1 MRFLIF
7 PALPMDRGTGRRK
20 RKTPLIPQRDIRG
33 DVIAVPLSFL
43 ACRTGNEV
51 HSGGITRRAP
61 GRTSRLPAAGPLSA
75 GEGPSLFFGANATL
89 PFTAPYET
97 LYYHPSP
104 AVSSLEKNF
113 GGFPRGNLGLT
124 GFYPGFLAKRGEG
137 LYDER
142 KFKGN
147 FCRLLFLR
155 FSSGEGVP
163 EGGDEGAGFGHL
175 VGREKVN
182 CPAGAREAGLGH
194 DSARRFAG
202 FRPAGRVPF
211 PRGKGTKRR

>member
-1 MRFLIF
+1 MHFLIF
-7 PALPMDRGTGRRK
+7 PPSAWTKIQAGEK
-20 RKTPLIPQRDIRG
+20 ENTPHTQLMGIRG

-89 PFTAPYET
+89 PFTAPYGT

-113 GGFPRGNLGLT
+113 GDFP
-124 GFYPGFLAKRGEG
+124 
-137 LYDER
+137 
-142 KFKGN
+142 
-147 FCRLLFLR
+147 
-155 FSSGEGVP
+155 
-163 EGGDEGAGFGHL
+163 GATW
-175 VGREKVN
+175 
-182 CPAGAREAGLGH
+182 
-194 DSARRFAG
+194 S
-202 FRPAGRVPF
+202 
-211 PRGKGTKRR
+211 

>member
-1 MRFLIF
+1 MNLLS
-7 PALPMDRGTGRRK
+7 PPVPKNAGGRAGEK
-20 RKTPLIPQRDIRG
+20 EKHLLSPKGIRG

-75 GEGPSLFFGANATL
+75 GEGPSLFFGANATF

-97 LYYHPSP
+97 LYYHPPP
-104 AVSSLEKNF
+104 AVSSSEKNF
-113 GGFPRGNLGLT
+113 GGFPRRNLGLT

-142 KFKGN
+142 EFWGSFRRPTGGWLFKN
-147 FCRLLFLR
+147 CRWCG
-155 FSSGEGVP
+155 STAAP
-163 EGGDEGAGFGHL
+163 GFAEQ
-175 VGREKVN
+175 V
-182 CPAGAREAGLGH
+182 
-194 DSARRFAG
+194 FAG
-202 FRPAGRVPF
+202 P
-211 PRGKGTKRR
+211 

>member
-7 PALPMDRGTGRRK
+7 PAPVWTEVRAGEKEKHLLFPKG
-20 RKTPLIPQRDIRG
+20 IRG

-113 GGFPRGNLGLT
+113 GGFPRHNLGLT
-124 GFYPGFLAKRGEG
+124 EFYPGFLAKRGEG
-137 LYDER
+137 LYHKR
-142 KFKGN
+142 K
-147 FCRLLFLR
+147 L
-155 FSSGEGVP
+155 EGVSAFCSFYDSP
-163 EGGDEGAGFGHL
+163 RVKVLQKAADDGALPFGGG
-175 VGREKVN
+175 
-182 CPAGAREAGLGH
+182 
-194 DSARRFAG
+194 
-202 FRPAGRVPF
+202 
-211 PRGKGTKRR
+211 

>member
-1 MRFLIF
+1 MRFPVF

-20 RKTPLIPQRDIRG
+20 RKTPLSPKRDIRG

-75 GEGPSLFFGANATL
+75 GEGPSLFFGANATF

-97 LYYHPSP
+97 LYYHPPP
-104 AVSSLEKNF
+104 AVSSSEKNF
-113 GGFPRGNLGLT
+113 GGFPRRNLGLT

-142 KFKGN
+142 EFWGSFRRPTGGWLFKN
-147 FCRLLFLR
+147 CRWCGSTAAPGFA
-155 FSSGEGVP
+155 EQVAA
-163 EGGDEGAGFGHL
+163 GAGL
-175 VGREKVN
+175 
-182 CPAGAREAGLGH
+182 
-194 DSARRFAG
+194 
-202 FRPAGRVPF
+202 
-211 PRGKGTKRR
+211 

>member
-61 GRTSRLPAAGPLSA
+61 GRTSRLPAEGPLSA

-104 AVSSLEKNF
+104 AVSSLKKNF
-113 GGFPRGNLGLT
+113 GGFPRSNLGLT

-137 LYDER
+137 LYAER
-142 KFKGN
+142 EFWGSFRRPTGGWLFKN
-147 FCRLLFLR
+147 CRWCGSTAAPGFA
-155 FSSGEGVP
+155 EQVI
-163 EGGDEGAGFGHL
+163 AG
-175 VGREKVN
+175 
-182 CPAGAREAGLGH
+182 P
-194 DSARRFAG
+194 
-202 FRPAGRVPF
+202 
-211 PRGKGTKRR
+211 

>member
-1 MRFLIF
+1 ML
-7 PALPMDRGTGRRK
+7 L
-20 RKTPLIPQRDIRG
+20 
-33 DVIAVPLSFL
+33 AVPLSFL
-43 ACRTGNEV
+43 TCLAGNGAK
-51 HSGGITRRAP
+51 SGGIARRAP
-61 GRTSRLPAAGPLSA
+61 GRTSRPAAAGPLSA

-89 PFTAPYET
+89 PFTAPYKT
-97 LYYHPSP
+97 LYYHPPP

-137 LYDER
+137 LYDGR

-163 EGGDEGAGFGHL
+163 EGGWM
-175 VGREKVN
+175 
-182 CPAGAREAGLGH
+182 
-194 DSARRFAG
+194 
-202 FRPAGRVPF
+202 RVQVSV
-211 PRGKGTKRR
+211 TS

>member
-1 MRFLIF
+1 MRFPVF

-20 RKTPLIPQRDIRG
+20 RKTPLSPKRDIRG

-89 PFTAPYET
+89 PFTAPYRA
-97 LYYHPSP
+97 LYYHPLP

-113 GGFPRGNLGLT
+113 GGFPRCNLGLT

-142 KFKGN
+142 EFWGS
-147 FCRLLFLR
+147 FRR
-155 FSSGEGVP
+155 P
-163 EGGDEGAGFGHL
+163 TGGGYSKIA
-175 VGREKVN
+175 
-182 CPAGAREAGLGH
+182 AGAVPQPRLALPSRCLLVRDRRAGLGPVPTKGQ
-194 DSARRFAG
+194 DASASAVGAG
-202 FRPAGRVPF
+202 VLTRPPDFGAAP
-211 PRGKGTKRR
+211 PYS

>member
-1 MRFLIF
+1 MNLLSH
-7 PALPMDRGTGRRK
+7 PVPGDAGGRAGEK
-20 RKTPLIPQRDIRG
+20 EKHLLSPKGIRG

-89 PFTAPYET
+89 PFTAPYRA
-97 LYYHPSP
+97 LYYHPLP

-142 KFKGN
+142 EFWGSFRRPTGGWLFKN
-147 FCRLLFLR
+147 CRWCG
-155 FSSGEGVP
+155 STAAP
-163 EGGDEGAGFGHL
+163 GFAEQ
-175 VGREKVN
+175 V
-182 CPAGAREAGLGH
+182 
-194 DSARRFAG
+194 FAG
-202 FRPAGRVPF
+202 P
-211 PRGKGTKRR
+211 